1 MRFPLYVIG
10 IFFFFMHFK
19 MLSLPLTFPIL
30 IIMCVTVFLF
40 GLVLFGTLWDSSTC
54 MSALDLRVSGS
65 VCEPF
70 NSRFSLPFSSHV
82 FLDLIPIHSL
92 N

>member
-1 MRFPLYVIG
+1 MILQVRVILQRLPVLLSPENVPAG
-10 IFFFFMHFK
+10 SCLSGSYFK
-19 MLSLPLTFPIL
+19 IRVWVSFAYDLGAFQTISF
-30 IIMCVTVFLF
+30 
-40 GLVLFGTLWDSSTC
+40 
-54 MSALDLRVSGS
+54 ALDLRVSGS

-70 NSRFSLPFSSHV
+70 NSRFSFPFSSDV